1 MIYSV
6 SGKIVVKKPQF
17 AVIEANGIGFKI
29 FISLKTFRQ
38 LPKINSKI
46 RLFCYTN
53 IRQQEG
59 LELYGFLKTDDLE
72 IFEILNTINGI
83 GPKIALK
90 VINAIK
96 TENFSSIINEGRAD
110 LLIKSA
116 GLGKKT
122 AHRIILELTGKIRAK
137 QNEEVLTMVET
148 DEDIEKVLKN
158 LGYKHVEIK
167 DTIRQ
172 IPAKIKKIEER
183 LKVALKLLS
192 KR

>member
-1 MIYSV
+1 MIYSIA
-6 SGKIVVKKPQF
+6 GKLIVKKPQF
-17 AVIEANGIGFKI
+17 AVVEASGIGFKLL
-29 FISLKTFRQ
+29 ISLKTFRQ

-59 LELYGFLKTDDLE
+59 MELYGFLKEEDLA

-96 TENFSSIINEGRAD
+96 TENFSSIISEGRAD

-122 AHRIILELTGKIRAK
+122 AHRIILELTGKIKA
-137 QNEEVLTMVET
+137 QQSEEALLMMET
-148 DEDIEKVLKN
+148 DIDIEKALKN
-158 LGYKHVEIK
+158 LGYKNDEIK
-167 DTIRQ
+167 DALKQ
-172 IPAKIKKIEER
+172 IPLKIKKVEER
-183 LKVALKLLS
+183 LKMALKLL
-192 KR
+192 

>member
-1 MIYSV
+1 MIYSIA
-6 SGKIVVKKPQF
+6 GKLIVKKPQF
-17 AVIEANGIGFKI
+17 AVVEANGIGFKLL
-29 FISLKTFRQ
+29 ISLKTFRQ

-59 LELYGFLKTDDLE
+59 IELYGFLKEEDLA
-72 IFEILNTINGI
+72 IFEILNTINGV

-96 TENFSSIINEGRAD
+96 TENFSSIISEGRAD

-122 AHRIILELTGKIRAK
+122 AHRIILELTGKIKA
-137 QNEEVLTMVET
+137 QQSEEALLMMET
-148 DEDIEKVLKN
+148 DNDIEKALKN
-158 LGYKHVEIK
+158 LGYKHAEVK
-167 DTIRQ
+167 DAIGQ
-172 IPAKIKKIEER
+172 IPVKTKKIEER
-183 LKVALKLLS
+183 LRTALQFLS
-192 KR
+192 K

>member
-1 MIYSV
+1 MIYSI
-6 SGKIVVKKPQF
+6 SGKLIIKKPQF
-17 AVIEANGIGFKI
+17 AVIEANGIGFKLL
-29 FISLKTFRQ
+29 ISLKTFRQ

-59 LELYGFLKTDDLE
+59 IELYGFLKEEYLA
-72 IFEILNTINGI
+72 IFEILNTINGV

-96 TENFSSIINEGRAD
+96 TENFSSIISEGRAD

-122 AHRIILELTGKIRAK
+122 AHRIILELTGKIKA
-137 QNEEVLTMVET
+137 QQSEEALLMMET
-148 DEDIEKVLKN
+148 DNDIEKALKN
-158 LGYKHVEIK
+158 LGYKNDEIK
-167 DTIRQ
+167 DALKQ
-172 IPAKIKKIEER
+172 IPLKVKKVEER
-183 LKVALKLLS
+183 LKMTLKLLA
-192 KR
+192 K

>member
-1 MIYSV
+1 MIYSI
-6 SGKIVVKKPQF
+6 SGKLIIKKPQF
-17 AVIEANGIGFKI
+17 AVIEANGIGFKLL
-29 FISLKTFRQ
+29 ISLKTFRQ

-59 LELYGFLKTDDLE
+59 IELYGFLKEEDLA
-72 IFEILNTINGI
+72 IFEILNTINGV

-96 TENFSSIINEGRAD
+96 TENFSSIISEGRAD

-122 AHRIILELTGKIRAK
+122 AHRIILELTGKIKA
-137 QNEEVLTMVET
+137 QQSEEALLMMET
-148 DEDIEKVLKN
+148 NNDIEKALKN
-158 LGYKHVEIK
+158 LGYKNDEIK
-167 DTIRQ
+167 DALKQ
-172 IPAKIKKIEER
+172 IPLKVKKVEER
-183 LKVALKLLS
+183 LKMALKFLS
-192 KR
+192 K